1 MVRGDLHMS
10 LTDTQIQFAAEFI
23 TLIVAASGIAL
34 AVLRPPG
41 VRPAFSVMTAGSYRE
56 ISAAGAVAVLGF
68 VIAGAAAFVHG
79 SLIVTGDPDGALGA
93 ARICSGA
100 ALFPS
105 AMVWSANRWHRTLLL
120 VAALCWAAAG
130 LAEMLPLS
138 GRVVDGLLVAG
149 GAAIGATILGISRRS
164 VAATVAASAAT
175 TLLLVVVVLALA
187 LSAVI
192 SSSLQRD
199 ALSQLGSSA
208 HIESAQVDTLV
219 QSTLKDARFAARLLG
234 TTFTGAQSGPLI
246 TIGSDAPGSTPP
258 ASASQA
264 VSTSL
269 QELSNLYPGG
279 YAYADPHGTIAAAV
293 GEVDRAVAAALV
305 RDLQAVGLACL
316 PGDQSVPTQGVLVEG
331 LTAWTAAAF
340 PVCENGSGQVLGE
353 VLSTNAMDDAY
364 MSSRTRA
371 DPVPTIA
378 LVSSGSVLA
387 YGGDPPPART
397 LSAPLQTTGTRA
409 MGDLL
414 VSSSPVAV
422 AAGSRPLNVLLVS
435 SATNALSTRTQ
446 LYRTLFLIALGGT
459 VLALGLAVFV
469 GDRITS
475 GVRRLTQ
482 VASRIS
488 SGDTALRSDVRGD
501 DEVSVLGSV
510 FNSML
515 DSVEEQASALRE
527 AADDETKL
535 RNRMEAVV
543 AGMTD
548 ALVAVDANGRV
559 TDFNRAAEEL
569 TGTDAASAVGR
580 RVDEVVD
587 LLADDGT
594 SLGPRLAEPGP
605 SRWSRIA
612 TISTVDHGEVPVAV
626 SSGAVRGPAGDLV
639 GSVLV
644 LRDLRSEREVERMK
658 SEFLSRVGHELRTPL
673 TAIAGYADLLLR
685 RRDTSP
691 QRTASWHAEIL
702 RASRQLERI
711 VEMLEFSATS
721 GAGRLMLRSEVVDV
735 RGLVKSVTAAWSE
748 RLPPN
753 MSLGRRVGRDVPA
766 VMADRRWLS
775 RALDELI
782 GNAVKFSPDGGRIVV
797 SALKTAGP
805 GANGSGNAHEWVE
818 ISVSDRG
825 QGMTADQPDLMF
837 ADFVQADG
845 SDTRHFGGLGLGL
858 TLVQRVVEGHGGDV
872 RCRSILGR
880 GSTFVIRLPAA
891 RDAQTSTITPSSR
904 L

>member
-1 MVRGDLHMS
+1 MVRGDLQMS

-41 VRPAFSVMTAGSYRE
+41 VRPVFSVITAGSYRE
-56 ISAAGAVAVLGF
+56 ISAAGSLAVLGF
-68 VIAGAAAFVHG
+68 VIAGAAAFAHG
-79 SLIVTGDPDGALGA
+79 SLLVTGDPDGALGI
-93 ARICSGA
+93 ARICSGV
-100 ALFPS
+100 ALVPS
-105 AMVWSANRWHRTLLL
+105 AFVWSASRRQRILL
-120 VAALCWAAAG
+120 VVAAVCWTAAG
-130 LAEMLPLS
+130 VTEMLPVS
-138 GRVVDGLLVAG
+138 GRVLDGLLVAG
-149 GAAIGATILGISRRS
+149 SAAIGVTILAISRRS

-175 TLLLVVVVLALA
+175 TLLLVVVVLAIA

-199 ALSQLGSSA
+199 ALNQLSSGA
-208 HIESAQVDTLV
+208 RTENAQFAVMV
-219 QSTLKDARFAARLLG
+219 QTSLKNAGFAAQHLAD
-234 TTFTGAQSGPLI
+234 TFTGDNSGPLLR
-246 TIGSDAPGSTPP
+246 IGSDPAGTAPP
-258 ASASQA
+258 AGAASAVA
-264 VSTSL
+264 ASL
-269 QELSNLYPGG
+269 RALSNLYPAG
-279 YAYADPHGTIAAAV
+279 YAYADPHGTVAAAV
-293 GEVDRAVAAALV
+293 GQVGSAMAASLI
-305 RDLQAVGLACL
+305 RDLQAVGFSCASR
-316 PGDQSVPTQGVLVEG
+316 GQTVPAQGVLVESG
-331 LTAWTAAAF
+331 TVWAAAAF
-340 PVCENGSGQVLGE
+340 PVCEKDSAQVLGE
-353 VLSTNAMDDAY
+353 VLSANPMGDTY
-364 MSSRTRA
+364 LSTRTRVDA
-371 DPVPTIA
+371 IPTIA
-378 LVSSGSVLA
+378 LVSNRSVLA
-387 YGGDPPPART
+387 YAGSLPPASVVN
-397 LSAPLQTTGTRA
+397 SAAQATGTHA
-409 MGDLL
+409 VGDLL

-422 AAGSRPLNVLLVS
+422 SAGSPPVTAVLVASSTNV
-435 SATNALSTRTQ
+435 LSTRTQ

-488 SGDTALRSDVRGD
+488 RGDTALRSEVRGD
-501 DEVSVLGSV
+501 DEVAVLGGV

-515 DSVEEQASALRE
+515 DSVEEQASALRD
-527 AADDETKL
+527 AADDETRL

-548 ALVAVDANGRV
+548 ALVAVDASGQI

-569 TGTDAASAVGR
+569 TGVEAASALGR
-580 RVDEVVD
+580 RVDHVVE
-587 LLADDGT
+587 LAADDGT
-594 SLGPRLAEPGP
+594 PLGRRLADPGP

-626 SSGAVRGPAGDLV
+626 SSGAVRGPAGEVV

-644 LRDLRSEREVERMK
+644 LRDLRGEREVERMK

-685 RRDTSP
+685 RGDTSP
-691 QRTASWHAEIL
+691 QRTAAWHSEIL

-721 GAGRLMLRSEVVDV
+721 GAGRLMLRSELVDV

-753 MSLGRRVGRDVPA
+753 VTLGRRVGRDVPA
-766 VMADRRWLS
+766 VIADRRWLS
-775 RALDELI
+775 RAIDELI
-782 GNAVKFSPDGGRIVV
+782 SNAVKFSPDGGRIVV
-797 SALKTAGP
+797 SAARAEGP
-805 GANGSGNAHEWVE
+805 SGNGSGISHDWVE
-818 ISVSDRG
+818 IAVTDTG
-825 QGMTADQPDLMF
+825 QGMTADQPSQMF

-872 RCRSILGR
+872 RCHSVLGR
-880 GSTFVIRLPAA
+880 GSTFVMRLPTTSAVK
-891 RDAQTSTITPSSR
+891 TSTITASSR
-904 L
+904 S

>member
-41 VRPAFSVMTAGSYRE
+41 VRPVFSVMTAGSYRE

-68 VIAGAAAFVHG
+68 VIAGAAAFAHG
-79 SLIVTGDPDGALGA
+79 SLIVTGDPDGALGV

-100 ALFPS
+100 ALLPS
-105 AMVWSANRWHRTLLL
+105 AFVWSASRWHRILLV
-120 VAALCWAAAG
+120 VAALSWAAAG
-130 LAEMLPLS
+130 VTEMLPVS
-138 GRVVDGLLVAG
+138 GRILDGLLVAG
-149 GAAIGATILGISRRS
+149 SAAIGATILGVSRHS

-175 TLLLVVVVLALA
+175 TLLLVVVVLAVA

-199 ALSQLGSSA
+199 ALNQLNTSARTENSQIDVMVENA
-208 HIESAQVDTLV
+208 
-219 QSTLKDARFAARLLG
+219 LKDARFAARQLSVE
-234 TTFTGAQSGPLI
+234 FTGANSGPLI
-246 TIGSDAPGSTPP
+246 GIGSDAPGATPP
-258 ASASQA
+258 AAAAAA
-264 VSTSL
+264 VSRSL
-269 QELSNLYPGG
+269 QALSSLFPGG
-279 YAYADPHGTIAAAV
+279 YAYADPHGTIAAAA
-293 GEVDRAVAAALV
+293 GQLDNTVAAALV
-305 RDLQAVGLACL
+305 RDLQAIGFSC
-316 PGDQSVPTQGVLVEG
+316 VPTGQTVPAQGVLIELSAV
-331 LTAWTAAAF
+331 WTAAAT
-340 PVCENGSGQVLGE
+340 PVCENGSSQVLGE
-353 VLSTNAMDDAY
+353 VVSANPLDDAY
-364 MSSRTRA
+364 LASRSRVDA
-371 DPVPTIA
+371 VPTIA
-378 LVSSGSVLA
+378 LVSSRSVLA
-387 YGGDPPPART
+387 YTGVLPPART
-397 LSAPLQTTGTRA
+397 LNSSLQATGTRA
-409 MGDLL
+409 IGDVL
-414 VSSSPVAV
+414 VSSEPVAV
-422 AAGSRPLNVLLVS
+422 AAGSPPLTVLLVS

-482 VASRIS
+482 VASRVS
-488 SGDTALRSDVRGD
+488 QGDTSLRSEVRGD
-501 DEVSVLGSV
+501 DEVSVLAGV

-515 DSVEEQASALRE
+515 DSVEEQASALRQ
-527 AADDETKL
+527 AADDETRL

-548 ALVAVDANGRV
+548 ALIAVDAAGRI

-569 TGTDAASAVGR
+569 TGTDAASALGL
-580 RVDEVVD
+580 RVDQVVE
-587 LLADDGT
+587 LQAEDGS

-626 SSGAVRGPAGDLV
+626 SSGAVRGPAGELV

-644 LRDLRSEREVERMK
+644 LRDLRGEREVERMK
-658 SEFLSRVGHELRTPL
+658 SQFLSRVGHELRTPL
-673 TAIAGYADLLLR
+673 TAIAGYADLLMR
-685 RRDTSP
+685 RGDTSP
-691 QRTASWHAEIL
+691 QRAATWHSEIL

-721 GAGRLMLRSEVVDV
+721 GAGRLMLRSEIVDV
-735 RGLVKSVTAAWSE
+735 RGLVKSVTGAWSE

-753 MSLGRRVGRDVPA
+753 VSLGRRVGRHVPA
-766 VMADRRWLS
+766 VIADRRWLS
-775 RALDELI
+775 RAIDELI

-797 SALKTAGP
+797 SAARASGP
-805 GANGSGNAHEWVE
+805 GSNGSDHGQEWVE
-818 ISVSDRG
+818 IAVSDHG
-825 QGMTADQPDLMF
+825 QGMTADQPALMF
-837 ADFVQADG
+837 VDFVQADG

-858 TLVQRVVEGHGGDV
+858 TLVQRVAEGHGGDV
-872 RCRSILGR
+872 RCRSFLGR

-891 RDAQTSTITPSSR
+891 RDLHTSTIAASPRS
-904 L
+904 